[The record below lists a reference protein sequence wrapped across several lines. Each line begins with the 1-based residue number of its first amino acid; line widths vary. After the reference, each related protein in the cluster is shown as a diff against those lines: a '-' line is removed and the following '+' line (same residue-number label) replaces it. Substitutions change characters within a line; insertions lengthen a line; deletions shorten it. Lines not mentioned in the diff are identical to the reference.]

1 MGNCL
6 TWFAK
11 FCNGASSPTSTTA
24 PRRRPPPERSI
35 RAPSL
40 PALPP
45 PDIGYVLQRP
55 VSDVTKFYDLDK
67 ELGRGQFGVTYLC
80 TERATGRKFAC
91 KSISKWKLVGEA
103 AIGDVRR
110 EVMILQHLSG
120 QPNVVEFKGAFED
133 EQRVCLVMELCSGG
147 ELFDRISKRGSYSE
161 KAAAV
166 IMRQVVNVVNACH
179 FMGVIHR
186 DLKPENFLMVS
197 RDEDSPIKATD
208 FGLSVFIEGG
218 RFFYLYV
225 YIFN

>member
-6 TWFAK
+6 RTWFK
-11 FCNGASSPTSTTA
+11 NFCSRDPPPPNTIA

-40 PALPP
+40 PPLPLP
-45 PDIGYVLQRP
+45 GIGYVLQRP
-55 VSDVTKFYDLDK
+55 VSDVTKFYDLDR

-91 KSISKWKLVGEA
+91 KSISKSKLVGEKA
-103 AIGDVRR
+103 MGDVRR

-147 ELFDRISKRGSYSE
+147 ELFDRIAKRGNYSE

-197 RDEDSPIKATD
+197 RDEGSPVKATD
-208 FGLSVFIEGG
+208 FGLSVFIEEG
-218 RFFYLYV
+218 RFFYL
-225 YIFN
+225 